1 MRASFPPSART
12 AVPRQ
17 VHNAAVARQ
26 TLVGRVGT
34 VIIGIRGGNR
44 PGEVRL
50 MVEGIAHYYLAYA
63 VTPVPADTAVLV
75 INSRGAR
82 QIDVEP
88 WPALPPEGGVEEG
101 L

>member
-1 MRASFPPSART
+1 MI
-12 AVPRQ
+12 
-17 VHNAAVARQ
+17 N
-26 TLVGRVGT
+26 
-34 VIIGIRGGNR
+34 GIRGGGR

-50 MVEGIAHYYLAYA
+50 VVEGIAHYYLAYA
-63 VTPVPADTAVLV
+63 ETAVPAGAEVLV

-88 WPALPPEGGVEEG
+88 WPAVPADGSARGVEEG